1 MNNKLNTLTSA
12 ILLGFANMAVSG
24 QPPTAPRI
32 YANGPVSNQLQ
43 NTGLSAAEKSAYALL
58 EGVMEVTEGMI
69 YSNSTDNCSS
79 AVGTYTFDVF
89 TNGAF
94 GDPKNNEIRVNSPGG
109 NTEPLILQA
118 NLNAKS
124 ESRGQNLR
132 VEQLANG
139 SLNGAEV
146 TNFLSIVTYNPKGTL
161 MTSESSVNVLG
172 LNGQAD
178 TFRSKTIK
186 DFYIGL
192 GLGDPSIYDWGLQSL
207 STLDLPIENY
217 WQRSQSLREDVGV
230 TGRTVFVKD
239 RLTGSS
245 ACRIV
250 IDSSGSNNRD
260 FFSQSGTLTISTE
273 TPKDPVPAFD
283 AFAPDLSINNLLGE
297 LGGLIKI
304 K

>member
-1 MNNKLNTLTSA
+1 
-12 ILLGFANMAVSG
+12 VS
-24 QPPTAPRI
+24 I
-32 YANGPVSNQLQ
+32 QLQ

-69 YSNSTDNCSS
+69 YSNSTDSTKNCSS

-89 TNGAF
+89 ANGAF
-94 GDPKNNEIRVNSPGG
+94 GDPKNNEIRVISPGN
-109 NTEPLILQA
+109 NTEPLILRA

-132 VEQLANG
+132 IEQLANG

-146 TNFLSIVTYNPKGTL
+146 TNFLSVVTFNPKGTL

-192 GLGDPSIYDWGLQSL
+192 DIGAPYIYDWGLQSL

-217 WQRSQSLREDVGV
+217 WQRTKSLREDVGV
-230 TGRTVFVKD
+230 TGRTMFVKD

-260 FFSQSGTLTISTE
+260 FFSQSGTLTISAE
-273 TPKDPVPAFD
+273 TPKDPIPAFD
-283 AFAPDLSINNLLGE
+283 TF
-297 LGGLIKI
+297 
-304 K
+304 